1 MTGASIM
8 ACESAVRCGV
18 GLLTVTSS
26 IRTAN
31 SILTRVPE
39 AMILSMETDENGFYL
54 EKTLTKLLSKVIRLL
69 QF

>member
-39 AMILSMETDENGFYL
+39 AMILSM
-54 EKTLTKLLSKVIRLL
+54 KLMKMDSILKKL
-69 QF
+69 